1 MKVAVFIFLL
11 AGLLAFSGVACAE
24 GSCPSGSYPI
34 GGQGAVGCAPIPTDD
49 ESVAMGS
56 SVSARPAGKWKT
68 MWGAIY
74 ADSVVG
80 DIGAANGEQS
90 KNKAKR
96 LAEERCK
103 KHGAKECE
111 LLLVYSNQCGA
122 LAWPSLV
129 GAKVTAD
136 GGLSADAAND
146 SALQK
151 CARSGGGVCKI
162 VYSEC
167 SKPVFESFR

>member
-1 MKVAVFIFLL
+1 
-11 AGLLAFSGVACAE
+11 
-24 GSCPSGSYPI
+24 
-34 GGQGAVGCAPIPTDD
+34 
-49 ESVAMGS
+49 
-56 SVSARPAGKWKT
+56 

-96 LAEERCK
+96 LAEERCTM
-103 KHGAKECE
+103 HGAKECE

-136 GGLSADAAND
+136 RGPSTYAANE

-167 SKPVFESFR
+167 SKPVFESLR

>member
-1 MKVAVFIFLL
+1 MDAKILLLL
-11 AGLLAFSGVACAE
+11 ALVGVSNVALAE
-24 GSCPSGSYPI
+24 GNCPPGSYPI
-34 GGQGAVGCAPIPTDD
+34 GGQGAVGCAPIPTD
-49 ESVAMGS
+49 EGS
-56 SVSARPAGKWKT
+56 AASAPTRPTGKWKT

-136 GGLSADAAND
+136 GGLSADAASD